1 MERNFIDGY
10 TEWQSNPEI
19 VGVNRLPQH
28 ATLMPYE
35 TFEEAKKAD
44 RYASSRCKLLN
55 GKWKFKL
62 YKNYAYRPSDF
73 ADPNY
78 DSHNWDSV
86 IVPCSWQ
93 MQGYDQPQYCNVR
106 YPWEGSEDICPP
118 NAPVKHNPVGCYL
131 KRIHIN
137 QAVLNRRVVL
147 CFEGV
152 EAAFY
157 LYVNGERVGYSEST
171 FNRAEFDIT
180 RHLVEGSNVIGVEV
194 YRWCTGSWLE
204 CQDMW
209 RLGGIFRDV
218 YIYTTERE
226 YIRDF
231 EIHAEPDSQLHD
243 GYLTVQVKTNGA
255 YEGLSIDMT
264 VVDDDGTTAALDSQY
279 ASEEHVTDLKAIVTN
294 VKPWSSETPHL
305 YTIVL
310 TLKNNGVPIEYI
322 SHKIG
327 FRTVEIKDG
336 IIRINGRRI
345 VFKGTNR
352 HEFDCHKGRYITED
366 VMRQDIELMKKN
378 NINAVRTSH
387 YPNAPRWYELCDEYG
402 LYVIDENNMETHGTG
417 WSTIIGCPQLPASR
431 PEWEKACMERI
442 KALYQRDKN
451 YSCVVCW
458 SLGNESLGGET
469 PKKMYKWIKE
479 ADKSR
484 FVHFECDRAPDEKEL
499 SDVQSKMYAKPWDCE
514 EYALTGR
521 DGRPYILC
529 EYTHAMGNSCG
540 STDEYTT
547 LWDKYPCLQGGF
559 VWDWVDQSIMTTD
572 ENGKEYL
579 AYGGDFGENP
589 HDGHF
594 CGNGLLFG
602 DRAVTPKLAEIKK
615 LYQNV
620 DFKAIDAERGIIEIK
635 NKNLFTNLKEYDLH
649 WSQCSDKGVFSEGTV
664 TVDLEPFDKKT
675 INLELAKASSTEY
688 YLNLELKVKEDTS
701 WCKAGHIVAE
711 EQFVINEFANT
722 YDELEEDLP
731 LLVDDTYGS
740 LRIISDDINIRF
752 ERRERNQLYSIKV
765 NGEEML
771 QAPMRL
777 NFWRALTDN
786 DRGSRAGSRLGCWRD
801 AGDTPGIFNN
811 SKWRIENYQ
820 ILDNGKKVVV
830 VGGAE
835 VCTQPVSR
843 AVVVYTITSKGM
855 EISLEFKPNDTLPE
869 IPEISLLFELPK
881 DFESLTYLGAG
892 PDENYIDRCN
902 AAKIGLYSTT
912 VNDLWVDY
920 LKPQECGN
928 RTGVRYATLL
938 GDKKS
943 FGIVAEPV
951 CELNVCH
958 YLPKEIEDVWHE
970 KDLPEYNKTV
980 VRVIAR
986 QQGVGG
992 YDSWGAH
999 CNEKYKNKTDKTY
1012 RLKFQLRF

>member
-1 MERNFIDGY
+1 
-10 TEWQSNPEI
+10 
-19 VGVNRLPQH
+19 
-28 ATLMPYE
+28 
-35 TFEEAKKAD
+35 
-44 RYASSRCKLLN
+44 
-55 GKWKFKL
+55 
-62 YKNYAYRPSDF
+62 
-73 ADPNY
+73 
-78 DSHNWDSV
+78 
-86 IVPCSWQ
+86 
-93 MQGYDQPQYCNVR
+93 
-106 YPWEGSEDICPP
+106 
-118 NAPVKHNPVGCYL
+118 
-131 KRIHIN
+131 
-137 QAVLNRRVVL
+137 
-147 CFEGV
+147 
-152 EAAFY
+152 
-157 LYVNGERVGYSEST
+157 
-171 FNRAEFDIT
+171 
-180 RHLVEGSNVIGVEV
+180 
-194 YRWCTGSWLE
+194 
-204 CQDMW
+204 
-209 RLGGIFRDV
+209 
-218 YIYTTERE
+218 
-226 YIRDF
+226 
-231 EIHAEPDSQLHD
+231 
-243 GYLTVQVKTNGA
+243 
-255 YEGLSIDMT
+255 
-264 VVDDDGTTAALDSQY
+264 
-279 ASEEHVTDLKAIVTN
+279 
-294 VKPWSSETPHL
+294 
-305 YTIVL
+305 
-310 TLKNNGVPIEYI
+310 
-322 SHKIG
+322 
-327 FRTVEIKDG
+327 
-336 IIRINGRRI
+336 
-345 VFKGTNR
+345 
-352 HEFDCHKGRYITED
+352 
-366 VMRQDIELMKKN
+366 MRQDIELMKKN

-387 YPNAPRWYELCDEYG
+387 YPNTPRWYELCDEYG

-469 PKKMYKWIKE
+469 PKKMYKWLKDN
-479 ADKSR
+479 DKSR

-499 SDVQSKMYAKPWDCE
+499 SDVQSKMYAKPWECE

-529 EYTHAMGNSCG
+529 EFTHAMGNSCG

-602 DRAVTPKLAEIKK
+602 DRTVTPKLTEIKK

-620 DFKAIDAERGIIEIK
+620 DFKPIDAERGIIEIK

-711 EQFVINEFANT
+711 EQFVINEFVNT
-722 YDELEEDLP
+722 YDELEEDIP

-811 SKWRIENYQ
+811 TKWRIENYQ

-855 EISLEFKPNDTLPE
+855 EISLEFKPNETLPE
-869 IPEISLLFELPK
+869 IPEVSLLFELPK
-881 DFESLTYLGAG
+881 DFESITYLGAG
-892 PDENYIDRCN
+892 PDENYIDRC
-902 AAKIGLYSTT
+902 ASAKIGLYTTT
-912 VNDLWVDY
+912 VNDMWVNY

-928 RTGVRYATLL
+928 RTGVRYATLI

-951 CELNVCH
+951 CELNACH
-958 YLPKEIEDVWHE
+958 YLPKEIENIWHE
-970 KDLPEYNKTV
+970 KDMPEYNKTV

-999 CNEKYKNKTDKTY
+999 CNDKYKNKTDKTY